1 MDKYD
6 IARKICDARRAKNL
20 SQKEL
25 GDLLGVSN
33 KAVSKW
39 ENGDSVPK
47 TETLIKLGEVL
58 GLDVSELI
66 GISNCADSQ
75 SDEKIRSLT
84 VENDLLKS
92 ELATAK
98 KKKRRNLIVA
108 FSVCV
113 VCIVAVIASSVII
126 GNFGKNGKINGI
138 GEQGRKISF
147 ADNEFI
153 PADDL
158 TAYAFS
164 GSRLTDDLDLN
175 KYADFSDGKSTQRIA
190 VSCNSHY
197 PIIAVSS
204 LGKKYY
210 YINKDSFANLQMT
223 PDKIGSYTLSD
234 ESAADTDYSEYTSR
248 DDFRFINIDP
258 NGDFGTALSNTA
270 FHKSAECKEAVDK
283 KIVERYMS
291 NNSLKLRADVNDGSL
306 NMIDIYELELGE
318 FFSDDDKNIYY
329 YDYSTGNAYKADKG
343 VNGFVG

>member
-66 GISNCADSQ
+66 GISNRADSQ
-75 SDEKIRSLT
+75 SDEKIRRLT

-92 ELATAK
+92 ELVTAK

-147 ADNEFI
+147 ADN
-153 PADDL
+153 
-158 TAYAFS
+158 
-164 GSRLTDDLDLN
+164 
-175 KYADFSDGKSTQRIA
+175 
-190 VSCNSHY
+190 
-197 PIIAVSS
+197 
-204 LGKKYY
+204 
-210 YINKDSFANLQMT
+210 
-223 PDKIGSYTLSD
+223 
-234 ESAADTDYSEYTSR
+234 
-248 DDFRFINIDP
+248 
-258 NGDFGTALSNTA
+258 
-270 FHKSAECKEAVDK
+270 
-283 KIVERYMS
+283 
-291 NNSLKLRADVNDGSL
+291 
-306 NMIDIYELELGE
+306 
-318 FFSDDDKNIYY
+318 
-329 YDYSTGNAYKADKG
+329 
-343 VNGFVG
+343 